1 VTMATMNIKDP
12 AVHSAAAE
20 LARRRGVSM
29 TEAVRQ
35 ALDAALATE
44 RGKKADLFAKVA
56 EIQRRAALV
65 DEPYLTD
72 DEMYDDKGLPR

>member
-1 VTMATMNIKDP
+1 MNIKDP
-12 AVHSAAAE
+12 AVRLAAEE

-35 ALDAALATE
+35 ALHAALAAE
-44 RGKKADLFAKVA
+44 RAKKADLFTMVA
-56 EIQRRAALV
+56 EIQRRAAMV

-72 DEMYDDKGLPR
+72 DDLYDEQGLPK

>member
-1 VTMATMNIKDP
+1 MTMATMNIKDP
-12 AVHSAAAE
+12 EVRAAAVE

-29 TEAVRQ
+29 TEAIRQ

-44 RGKKADLFAKVA
+44 RAKKADLFAKVA

-65 DEPYLTD
+65 EEPYLTD
-72 DEMYDDKGLPR
+72 EDMYDDDGLPK

>member
-1 VTMATMNIKDP
+1 MATMNIKDP
-12 AVHSAAAE
+12 AVHAAAAE

-35 ALDAALATE
+35 ALDAALAAE
-44 RGKKADLFAKVA
+44 RATKGDLFAQVA

-72 DEMYDDKGLPR
+72 DDMYDEDGLPQ

>member
-1 VTMATMNIKDP
+1 
-12 AVHSAAAE
+12 
-20 LARRRGVSM
+20 M

-35 ALDAALATE
+35 ALDAALAADRATK
-44 RGKKADLFAKVA
+44 GDLFAQVA

-72 DEMYDDKGLPR
+72 DDMYDEDGLPQ

>member
-1 VTMATMNIKDP
+1 MTVATMNIKDP
-12 AVHSAAAE
+12 AVRVAAEE
-20 LARRRGVSM
+20 LARRRGISM

-44 RGKKADLFAKVA
+44 RAKKEDLFAQVA

-72 DEMYDDKGLPR
+72 EEMYDEQGLPK

>member
-1 VTMATMNIKDP
+1 MATMNIKDP
-12 AVHSAAAE
+12 EVRAAAVE

-29 TEAVRQ
+29 TEAIRQ

-44 RGKKADLFAKVA
+44 RAKKADLFAKVA

-65 DEPYLTD
+65 EEPYLTD
-72 DEMYDDKGLPR
+72 EEMYDDDGLPK

>member
-1 VTMATMNIKDP
+1 MNIKDP
-12 AVHSAAAE
+12 AVRAAAVE

-44 RGKKADLFAKVA
+44 LGKKADLFAEVA

-65 DEPYLTD
+65 EEPYLTD
-72 DEMYDDKGLPR
+72 DDMYDDDGLPK